1 MSKNIVILGPANPY
15 RGGIATG
22 NDIIA
27 EEFGKEHHVKII
39 NFTVQ
44 YPNILFPGKTQF
56 HETPSPIPDY
66 NTRELNSVNPLS
78 WIKIGKK
85 LKKDRPDIIVMRYWM
100 PFFAPALGTIAK
112 IARKNNHTKVIVIA
126 DNIIPHENRPGDKQ
140 LTNFLVKRVDGF
152 IAMSKSVLKEFDIF
166 NIKHKRFSPHPM
178 FRNYGEKISK
188 EEACNK
194 LKLSTDYKYIL
205 FFGLIR
211 DYKGLDLLLNA
222 LKTDSDYFRKNKI
235 KLIIAGEYYSKKEV
249 YQQLIKT
256 LEIEDLVVNF
266 DYFIPDEDVNAF
278 FSIANIIASPYKSA
292 TQSGVAQIAYHFN
305 LPMLVTNVGGLPE
318 LVPNNKVGYVVE
330 SNSSEIQEKLIQFFE
345 EGKEIEFQKNIAI
358 EKQRFTW
365 DKMVESIFDLEKEIR
380 DI

>member
-22 NDIIA
+22 NDILA
-27 EEFGKEHHVKII
+27 EEFAKDHSVKII

-56 HETPSPIPDY
+56 HEALSSIPNY

-78 WIKIGKK
+78 WISIGKK
-85 LKKDRPDIIVMRYWM
+85 LKKEKPDLIVMRYWM
-100 PFFAPALGTIAK
+100 PFFAPALGTISK
-112 IARKNNHTKVIVIA
+112 IARKNKHTKVIVIA

-152 IAMSKSVLKEFDIF
+152 IAMSKSVLKEFEIF
-166 NIKHKRFSPHPM
+166 NIQHKRFSPHPM
-178 FRNYGEKISK
+178 FRNYGNKLSK
-188 EEACNK
+188 EEAAKK
-194 LKLSTDYKYIL
+194 LELSIDFNYIL

-211 DYKGLDLLLNA
+211 DYKGLDLLLKA
-222 LKTDSDYFRKNKI
+222 LKTDYFKENKI

-249 YQQLIKT
+249 YQQMIKD
-256 LEIEDLVVNF
+256 LGLEDLIINF
-266 DYFIPDEDVNAF
+266 DYFIPDEKVNAF
-278 FSIANIIASPYKSA
+278 FSVADIIASPYKSA
-292 TQSGVAQIAYHFN
+292 TQSGVAQIAYHFE

-330 SNSSEIQEKLIQFFE
+330 PNSNEIQSKLIQFYKD
-345 EGKEIEFQKNIAI
+345 GKKQEFQKNIGQ
-358 EKQRFTW
+358 EKLRFTW
-365 DKMVESIFDLEKEIR
+365 DKMVDSIFDLEKEIR
-380 DI
+380 G